1 MASEGHPLEEVSDS
15 EVKFS
20 FSSNLNLHAYLPDHF
35 VFIQLIF
42 DFCAK

>member
-1 MASEGHPLEEVSDS
+1 MASEGRPLEEVSDS

-20 FSSNLNLHAYLPDHF
+20 SNLNLDAYLPDHF